1 MKAIT
6 SLIIALFLTIL
17 LVGCGDS
24 TNPVQTS
31 STGETLLYSEA
42 SQIINT
48 QAWRTLCSL
57 DSLKTIGAVRIEFN
71 AHSDTTYMLWF
82 EGEYHNIDSK
92 ILLELAGVTK
102 DTVIN
107 KIIDLKIWGNIEWQR
122 IREHGWIYPNY
133 PITVTNLK
141 IWKH

>member
-6 SLIIALFLTIL
+6 GLFIALFLTIL

-31 STGETLLYSEA
+31 STGETLLYSKA
-42 SQIINT
+42 NQIINT
-48 QAWRTLCSL
+48 QEWHTLCTL
-57 DSLKTIGAVRIEFN
+57 DSLKTIGAVRIEF
-71 AHSDTTYMLWF
+71 HSYCDTTYMLWF

-92 ILLELAGVTK
+92 ILFELAGVTK
-102 DTVIN
+102 DTSIN
-107 KIIDLKIWGNIEWQR
+107 SIIDLHTWGNIEWQR
-122 IREHGWIYPNY
+122 IREHAWLYPNY
-133 PITVTNLK
+133 PITITNLR